1 MADETLQG
9 PPAIA
14 VNAPAPVLPATSGQ
28 LTVSPPPKPPPPP
41 AAPAPAKSRWWIW
54 AALLAIA
61 IAAAGL
67 WYFQPWAAK
76 GLAVTVETVTPAP
89 LIRVLAVNGRIA
101 PLHLV
106 QVKSTAGAEVL
117 SVLAAEGDIVRPGD
131 ILAQLDASGQQAML
145 RQAMAG
151 LDVGLVAQ
159 AQAQAALTRA
169 EALGDNIARTALDN
183 ARTARQT
190 AGQEVARLQALFDQA
205 QIGLAKYTIAAPIA
219 GTILTRDAEVGQL
232 VDPTATLFSMADL
245 GQLVVET
252 DVDEGYAARI
262 TPGLPAVL
270 QLKGGTDKLDGSV
283 SFVAAQ
289 VDAAT
294 GGLAVKIAFD
304 GPVTAPVGLTV
315 TANIIVDS
323 LDAAISVPRA
333 AVVSD
338 AAGAA
343 VFLTV
348 AGKAVRRAVS
358 VVDWP
363 ADRLEITDGLQ
374 AGDAVI
380 TDAAGLSDGLAIAV
394 LPPTAPAPAP

>member
-9 PPAIA
+9 GPAIA
-14 VNAPAPVLPATSGQ
+14 VTAPAPVLPTTSGQ
-28 LTVSPPPKPPPPP
+28 LTVSPPPKPPPSPSP
-41 AAPAPAKSRWWIW
+41 TAPKPAKPRWWIW
-54 AALLAIA
+54 AGLVAIA
-61 IAAAGL
+61 VAAAGL

-76 GLAVTVETVTPAP
+76 GLAVTVETITPAR

-106 QVKSTAGAEVL
+106 QVKSTSGAEVL
-117 SVLAAEGDIVRPGD
+117 SVLAAEGDIVEPGD
-131 ILAQLDASGQQAML
+131 VLAQMDASGQQAML

-151 LDVGLVAQ
+151 LDVGLVAE
-159 AQAQAALTRA
+159 AQAQASLARA
-169 EALGDNIARTALDN
+169 EALGDNIARTALDD
-183 ARTARQT
+183 ARTARLT

-205 QIGLAKYTIAAPIA
+205 QIGLAKYTVAAPIA

-262 TPGLPAVL
+262 TLGLPAVL

-323 LDAAISVPRA
+323 QDAAISVPRT
-333 AVVSD
+333 AVVTDS
-338 AAGAA
+338 AGAS
-343 VFLTV
+343 VFLAV
-348 AGKAVRRAVS
+348 AGKAVRRIVTA
-358 VVDWP
+358 VDWP

-394 LPPTAPAPAP
+394 LPPTVPAP